1 MYRVFV
7 NRCGYPR
14 QCHLAQNKTFWTLAH
29 SLSLAPPFPES
40 CTAAAAA
47 RWSSCNDWKKNNWWR
62 SFLIDSLRCFKYSFQ
77 VLQRINLNQRNVFF
91 LAIHL
96 GLCPYKAAM
105 FPRPRGGNS
114 QGVLGLL
121 LDSRP
126 KPNFR
131 IELSSLESLL
141 LLLALSETSGAT
153 YKLTEPN

>member
-1 MYRVFV
+1 MF
-7 NRCGYPR
+7 
-14 QCHLAQNKTFWTLAH
+14 
-29 SLSLAPPFPES
+29 
-40 CTAAAAA
+40 
-47 RWSSCNDWKKNNWWR
+47 
-62 SFLIDSLRCFKYSFQ
+62 I
-77 VLQRINLNQRNVFF
+77 F
-91 LAIHL
+91 LAIHY

-141 LLLALSETSGAT
+141 LLLALSETSGPT